1 MKKLKQ
7 QARSEVTVGRKQ
19 GAVTERD
26 RHACALVR
34 EARTLSAEQL
44 VRLLLPG
51 RSERSARWL
60 LRSLVDSGLLRRE
73 DAWVGLDEMTSVFS
87 VTPAGDAQAERVA
100 PGGISLD
107 AVEPASLAHH
117 LALAELYVQLHEATL
132 PRSVPS
138 KRGRPRAGT
147 SAFARATHPAWRWL
161 VGGEAVSLP
170 WREYAKGALKDRL
183 IRPDAVLEVVGHR
196 RRLFLEE
203 ETGSHTVRAVS
214 PDKPGATTEK
224 VKRYVAYVSGF
235 VDANARTTWY
245 QQRYADGFRPELV
258 LLQPSEARCATVR
271 EAVASLVR
279 PPLQL
284 HVWTLE
290 AAVKALVADL
300 GLKPP
305 SAPAELPTGRAAPE
319 GLSLTPAEAAALK
332 RFFASARADLKAR
345 QADAGAA
352 LKALL
357 GAKLSSQVAPEE
369 QQRLIAGGKALY
381 AKLRAPV
388 VPEEYDAVR
397 ALVTRLGAVLP

>member
-1 MKKLKQ
+1 MARKL
-7 QARSEVTVGRKQ
+7 
-19 GAVTERD
+19 GAVAERD

-60 LRSLVDSGLLRRE
+60 LRFLVDSGLLRRE
-73 DAWVGLDEMTSVFS
+73 EAWVGLDGLTSVYS
-87 VTPAGDAQAERVA
+87 VTPDGDSQAERVA
-100 PGGISLD
+100 PGGVSLD

-117 LALAELYVQLHEATL
+117 LALAELYVRLQEATL
-132 PRSVPS
+132 PRAPPPA
-138 KRGRPRAGT
+138 KRGRPKRGM
-147 SAFARATHPAWRWL
+147 SLYARATHPAWRWL
-161 VGGEAVSLP
+161 AGGESVSLP
-170 WREYAKGALKDRL
+170 WKEYAKGALKDRL
-183 IRPDAVLEVVGHR
+183 IRPDAVLELVGQR

-245 QQRYADGFRPELV
+245 QQRYADGFKPELV

-271 EAVASLVR
+271 EAVASIAR
-279 PPLQL
+279 PPLTL

-300 GLKPP
+300 GLRPAAVDAPP
-305 SAPAELPTGRAAPE
+305 ADAPTGRSVAE
-319 GLSLTPAEAAALK
+319 FNLTPAEAAALK

-369 QQRLIAGGKALY
+369 QQRLVAGGKALY

-388 VPEEYDAVR
+388 VPDEYEAVR

>member
-1 MKKLKQ
+1 M
-7 QARSEVTVGRKQ
+7 GRKR
-19 GAVTERD
+19 GVVTERD

-51 RSERSARWL
+51 RSERAGRWL
-60 LRSLVDSGLLRRE
+60 LRSLVDLGLLRR
-73 DAWVGLDEMTSVFS
+73 DAWVGLDGLTSVYS
-87 VTPAGDAQAERVA
+87 VTQDGDSQAERVA
-100 PGGISLD
+100 PGGVSFD
-107 AVEPASLAHH
+107 AVEAASLPHH
-117 LALAELYVQLHEATL
+117 LALAELYVRLQEAALTR
-132 PRSVPS
+132 PAAPAR
-138 KRGRPRAGT
+138 RGRPKAG
-147 SAFARATHPAWRWL
+147 AALFARANHPAWRWL
-161 VGGEAVSLP
+161 VGGESVSLP

-183 IRPDAVLEVVGHR
+183 IRPDAVLELVGQR

-245 QQRYADGFRPELV
+245 QQRYADGFKPELV
-258 LLQPSEARCATVR
+258 LLQPSEGRCATVR
-271 EAVASLVR
+271 AAVASLAR
-279 PPLQL
+279 PPLTL

-290 AAVKALVADL
+290 TAVKTLVTDL
-300 GLKPP
+300 GLPL
-305 SAPAELPTGRAAPE
+305 SAPADVATGRSPPE
-319 GLSLTPAEAAALK
+319 FHLTPAEAAALK

-369 QQRLIAGGKALY
+369 QQRLMAGAKALY
-381 AKLRAPV
+381 AKLRAPA
-388 VPEEYDAVR
+388 VPDEYETVR
-397 ALVTRLGAVLP
+397 ALVTRFGAVLS

>member
-1 MKKLKQ
+1 M
-7 QARSEVTVGRKQ
+7 GRKR
-19 GAVTERD
+19 GVVTERD

-34 EARTLSAEQL
+34 EARTLSAAQL

-51 RSERSARWL
+51 RSERAGRWL
-60 LRSLVDSGLLRRE
+60 LRSLVDLGLLRRE
-73 DAWVGLDEMTSVFS
+73 EWVGLAGLTSVYS
-87 VTPAGDAQAERVA
+87 VTPDGDSQAERVA
-100 PGGISLD
+100 PGGVSLD

-117 LALAELYVQLHEATL
+117 LALAELYVRLQEAAL
-132 PRSVPS
+132 ARPS
-138 KRGRPRAGT
+138 APARRGRPKAG
-147 SAFARATHPAWRWL
+147 AALFARGTHPSWRWL

-170 WREYAKGALKDRL
+170 WKEYAKGALKDRL
-183 IRPDAVLEVVGHR
+183 IRPDAVLELLGQR

-203 ETGSHTVRAVS
+203 ETGSHTVRAIS

-245 QQRYADGFRPELV
+245 QHRYADGYKPELV
-258 LLQPSEARCATVR
+258 LLQPSEGRCATVR
-271 EAVASLVR
+271 AAVA
-279 PPLQL
+279 PLARSPL
-284 HVWTLE
+284 TVHVWTLE
-290 AAVKALVADL
+290 TAVKALVADL
-300 GLKPP
+300 GLT
-305 SAPAELPTGRAAPE
+305 SSRPAEEVTGRASAE
-319 GLSLTPAEAAALK
+319 VGLTAAEAVALK
-332 RFFASARADLKAR
+332 RFFASTRADLKAR

-357 GAKLSSQVAPEE
+357 GARLSSQVAPEE

-388 VPEEYDAVR
+388 VPEEYEAVR